1 MALADT
7 SKLPPAHRRWTR
19 TIGLQWHPAHHPGRR
34 RWHHAAPRARNIF
47 KSELIGCGVAGGLW
61 VIAGWTTALRAA
73 PRKSQDSRRT

>member
-19 TIGLQWHPAHHPGRR
+19 TIGFSGIPLIILGAVVGITLRPAH
-34 RWHHAAPRARNIF
+34 NIF